1 MTRLYKNI
9 QHIIQRYLPC
19 VVSEHDAKDLRH
31 RSLLARDQERQ
42 GAPRRGSGKLCWR
55 LSARWRRHT
64 WILFVTRAA
73 LSCSILHVS
82 GGFRCRS
89 FALWFATRSSALPR
103 AFRRNASQDPVLSG
117 FVNVAVRPIVLFFG
131 GRNVKKFLWHAC
143 SALCF
148 LNFCFGCV
156 FVSSCLCAS
165 VCSTVCLAA
174 FVLAVRFL
182 SAMCFSA
189 FVSPVCFSLLFRQC
203 VCQLVCASY
212 SQ

>member
-1 MTRLYKNI
+1 MTRHTSCLY
-9 QHIIQRYLPC
+9 L
-19 VVSEHDAKDLRH
+19 VVTAADFDDRTAWPAIPEQPATTSFNNAASHCEMPRVYRLWGVPHMFPRLCPSGLDDVPHMFKTC
-31 RSLLARDQERQ
+31 LA
-42 GAPRRGSGKLCWR
+42 S
-55 LSARWRRHT
+55 
-64 WILFVTRAA
+64 
-73 LSCSILHVS
+73 
-82 GGFRCRS
+82 
-89 FALWFATRSSALPR
+89 
-103 AFRRNASQDPVLSG
+103 DPVLSA
-117 FVNVAVRPIVLFFG
+117 FVNV
-131 GRNVKKFLWHAC
+131 KTFLWHAC